1 MQQEKLKN
9 DLNSLERKINLLV
22 SNFQSAQTEVV
33 NLKKEN
39 EDLKMLLDKKDSQLS
54 DFQNRLKISK
64 LVENVEVDK
73 EDVSEL
79 NRKIDDYITEIDHC
93 ISFLTKE

>member
-22 SNFQSAQTEVV
+22 SNYQSSQSEVDS
-33 NLKKEN
+33 LKKEN
-39 EDLKMLLDKKDSQLS
+39 EDLKTLLDKKDSQLS